1 MKNVFSIRSYQK
13 NAKKN
18 TMSIY
23 NIIFQAVRRDQ
34 PYFHLKCFSKFCIQW
49 LFYNYEGMNIH
60 LNNICKKLFK

>member
-1 MKNVFSIRSYQK
+1 
-13 NAKKN
+13 
-18 TMSIY
+18 MSIY

-34 PYFHLKCFSKFCIQW
+34 SYSQLKCLSKFCIQW